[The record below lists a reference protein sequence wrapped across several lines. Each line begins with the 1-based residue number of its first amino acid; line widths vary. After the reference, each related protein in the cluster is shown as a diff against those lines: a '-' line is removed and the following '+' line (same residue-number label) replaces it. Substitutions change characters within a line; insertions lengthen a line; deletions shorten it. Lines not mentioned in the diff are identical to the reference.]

1 MKSPFKFLD
10 AYTAKDKD
18 IFFGRE
24 KEVDALYNMVFK
36 TPLVMVYGLSGTG
49 KSSLVQCG
57 LATKFDGPDWLPI
70 LIRKGDDINASLRTA
85 LNTAL
90 DEEESSE
97 DLNVL
102 IERLFYKYFRP
113 VYLLFDQFEELFTL
127 EDDNEAEQIKFMKDI
142 QSLQKAELPCRI
154 ILIIREE
161 YIGQLYDFEKI
172 IPTIFDY
179 KLRVEPMSDKYIRQ
193 VMLESFNAFNITL
206 EPPEDDRL
214 GQIMSKLRTGKTDI
228 PLPYL
233 QVYLDR
239 LYKKDYKEHYPNGA
253 KEELPPLT
261 FTAQEIHDF
270 GKFDDVLERFLKE
283 QKKEIQAQLHL
294 EDETLPKDTVK
305 SVLDIFVTD
314 DGTKRPIHYIRQN
327 DDILINEKIRED
339 ELANI
344 SNQILSD
351 CMRKLEESKILRF
364 RDSTIELAHDT
375 LAVLINGLRTDE
387 QRKLSE
393 IRREI
398 KSTYTI
404 HQKLILDKKEG
415 SFLSLGQLEWYKP
428 ELPKLKLIEKHHQF
442 IIASEQYHKAIE
454 EAENAKRQAEL
465 TKERTLRNKA
475 EESKKHAEEAQIIAE
490 QNAQRATQRTRL
502 AMVFS
507 VLALITAGMALWSW
521 IVADEAKN
529 KAQLSL
535 IKAKEADIK
544 RFENQIRIAQS
555 NKQSFRHF
563 QADNDV
569 IEVEEEKIR
578 KYSKLKNNLMI
589 ERDSLEQLIDNKE

>member
-18 IFFGRE
+18 VFFGRE
-24 KEVDALYNMVFK
+24 KEIDALYNMVFK

-70 LIRKGDDINASLRTA
+70 LIRKGDDINVSLRTA
-85 LNTAL
+85 LTKAL
-90 DEEESSE
+90 NEEESSE

-127 EDDNEAEQIKFMKDI
+127 EDDNQKEQIKFMEDI
-142 QSLQKAELPCRI
+142 ERLQKAELPCRI

-206 EPPEDDRL
+206 EPPEEDRL
-214 GQIMSKLRTGKTDI
+214 EQIMSKLRIGKTDI

-239 LYKKDYKEHYPNGA
+239 LYKKDYQDHYPNGTT
-253 KEELPPLT
+253 EQLPPLT

-270 GKFDDVLERFLKE
+270 GKFDDVLQRFLKE
-283 QKKEIQAQLHL
+283 QKKEIQAELYQQ
-294 EDETLPKDTVK
+294 DKTIPKDAVK
-305 SVLDIFVTD
+305 SILDVFVTD
-314 DGTKRPIHYIRQN
+314 EGTKRPIHYTRQN
-327 DDILINEKIRED
+327 DDISIVEKIRED

-344 SNQILSD
+344 SNQILSNGI
-351 CMRKLEESKILRF
+351 RKLEESKILRF
-364 RDSTIELAHDT
+364 RDNTIELAHDT
-375 LAVLINGLRTDE
+375 LAALINGLRTDE

-404 HQKLILDKKEG
+404 HQKLIVDKKEG
-415 SFLSLGQLEWYKP
+415 SFLSRGQLEWYKP
-428 ELPKLKLIEKHHQF
+428 VLLKLKLTDSHHKF
-442 IIASEQYHKAIE
+442 IVDSDLHHKAVQ
-454 EAENAKRQAEL
+454 EAENAKRRAEL
-465 TKERTLRNKA
+465 TKERTLRGKA
-475 EESKKHAEEAQIIAE
+475 EESKKHAEAAQVIAE
-490 QNAQRATQRTRL
+490 KNAKRARQRTRL
-502 AMVFS
+502 AMAVS

-521 IVADEAKN
+521 TVADEAKTN
-529 KAQLSL
+529 AQLSL
-535 IKAKEADIK
+535 IKVKEADIK
-544 RFENQIRIAQS
+544 RFENQIKIAQS

-569 IEVEEEKIR
+569 IEVEEKKIK
-578 KYSKLKNNLMI
+578 KYSKLKNTLII
-589 ERDSLEQLIDNKE
+589 EKDSLQQLITN